1 MQIPEYDLAPVII
14 AVTLILSVSG
24 VLILRPIAKKLGGLF
39 EAMSFER
46 SNKASAQEVTRLTE
60 AVSRLT
66 DRMETLEDRQDFT
79 ERIMAS
85 LDRAETPSRLKAPT
99 DR

>member
-1 MQIPEYDLAPVII
+1 MQIPGYDIAPVII
-14 AVTLILSVSG
+14 GVTLILSVSG
-24 VLILRPIAKKLGGLF
+24 VLILRPIAKRLGDLF
-39 EAMSFER
+39 EAMALER
-46 SNKASAQEVTRLTE
+46 SNKGGAQEVARLTD

-66 DRMETLEDRQDFT
+66 DRIETIEDRQDFT

-85 LDRAETPSRLKAPT
+85 LERVETPSRLKAPT

>member
-1 MQIPEYDLAPVII
+1 MQIPGYDIAPVII

-39 EAMSFER
+39 EAMALER
-46 SNKASAQEVTRLTE
+46 SNKASAQDVARLTD

-66 DRMETLEDRQDFT
+66 DRIETLEERQDFT

-85 LDRAETPSRLKAPT
+85 PDRAETPSRLKAPA
-99 DR
+99 DS

>member
-1 MQIPEYDLAPVII
+1 MQIPEYDIAPVIVG
-14 AVTLILSVSG
+14 VTFIVSVAG
-24 VLILRPIAKKLGGLF
+24 VLILRPIAKKLGALF
-39 EAMSFER
+39 EAMALDR
-46 SNKASAQEVTRLTE
+46 THKADAQEVARLTD

-66 DRMETLEDRQDFT
+66 DRIETLEDRQDFN

-85 LDRAETPSRLKAPT
+85 LDRTEAPSRLKAPP